1 VVKKKVDSD
10 TQSAYLI
17 VFRGLCTPSRT
28 TGADENDFMQIANH
42 MSHLEALTEAQ
53 TERIG
58 TLTELVD
65 RLQREN
71 ASLKQS
77 M

>member
-1 VVKKKVDSD
+1 
-10 TQSAYLI
+10 
-17 VFRGLCTPSRT
+17 
-28 TGADENDFMQIANH
+28 MQI
-42 MSHLEALTEAQ
+42 EALTEAQ

>member
-1 VVKKKVDSD
+1 
-10 TQSAYLI
+10 
-17 VFRGLCTPSRT
+17 
-28 TGADENDFMQIANH
+28 MQIANH